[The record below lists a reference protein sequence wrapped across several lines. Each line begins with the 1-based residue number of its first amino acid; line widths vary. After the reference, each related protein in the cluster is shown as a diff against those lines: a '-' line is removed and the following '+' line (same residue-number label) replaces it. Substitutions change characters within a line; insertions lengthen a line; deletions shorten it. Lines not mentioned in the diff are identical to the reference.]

1 MSENGKRMV
10 ALVEGGRVAQEE
22 FDISGPADEDAVE
35 RAVDVATLNEVP
47 EPDQSEGSTVEIREW
62 TGRRI
67 YIDGKPA
74 GQPFE

>member
-1 MSENGKRMV
+1 VDINPPAQAAESK
-10 ALVEGGRVAQEE
+10 VEV
-22 FDISGPADEDAVE
+22 
-35 RAVDVATLNEVP
+35 
-47 EPDQSEGSTVEIREW
+47 REW